1 MDPVIVFRDYMR
13 CILVGHADGFY
24 WFITEHTEQRYAQNP
39 KHDKWAGAQG
49 VFFVA

>member
-1 MDPVIVFRDYMR
+1 MDPILISHDYMR

-24 WFITEHTEQRYAQNP
+24 WFITEQRYAQNP